1 MKEKMML
8 AKRMLLPFI
17 AVLAMFLVAG
27 CGDKPKDT
35 ADKAVLAYAELYT
48 YGDTDKTEATGMT
61 KEQKDKIS
69 EALLTEVDQMFQ
81 SMMLTEDN
89 AIAITNY
96 YVADRKA
103 NMSLKAKVKKDDSEH
118 PVVELS
124 ATPVDKAEFDKLMQ
138 TNEDLVA
145 LGVVL
150 GLAQQQ
156 GVDVRNDPAYQ
167 QGAMDVL
174 RKFIDEIPYD
184 TEKTLEVP
192 CDMVKSDDGK
202 TLHWA
207 PKDPKAIQKFLD
219 GEK

>member
-1 MKEKMML
+1 MKRKMML
-8 AKRMLLPFI
+8 AKRLLLPFI

-35 ADKAVLAYAELYT
+35 ADKAVLAYAELYA
-48 YGDTDKTEATGMT
+48 YGDTDKTEAAGLT
-61 KEQKDKIS
+61 KEQKEKIS
-69 EALLTEVDQMFQ
+69 EALLTEVDQQFQ
-81 SMMLTEDN
+81 SMMLSKDN
-89 AIAITNY
+89 AVAVTNY
-96 YVADRKA
+96 YIADRKA
-103 NMSLKAKVKKDDSEH
+103 NITLKAKVKKDDSEH
-118 PVVELS
+118 PVVELT
-124 ATPVDKAEFDKLMQ
+124 ATPVDKAEFDKIMQ

-156 GVDVRNDPAYQ
+156 GVDVRHDPSYQ

-184 TEKTLEVP
+184 DEKTLDVP

-202 TLHWA
+202 SLHWA
-207 PKDPKAIQKFLD
+207 TKPPKTIQKFLD

>member
-1 MKEKMML
+1 MSARRL
-8 AKRMLLPFI
+8 LLPFVAI
-17 AVLAMFLVAG
+17 LAMFLVAG

-35 ADKAVLAYAELYT
+35 ADKAVLAYAELYA

-61 KEQKDKIS
+61 KEQKEKIS

-81 SMMLTEDN
+81 SMMLSENN
-89 AIAITNY
+89 AVAVTNY

-103 NMSLKAKVKKDDSEH
+103 NMNLKAKVKKDDSEN
-118 PVVELS
+118 PVVELT
-124 ATPVDKAEFDKLMQ
+124 ATPVDKAELDKLLQ
-138 TNEDLVA
+138 TNEDLLA

-150 GLAQQQ
+150 GMEQQQ
-156 GVDVRNDPAYQ
+156 GVDVRNDASYQ

-184 TEKTLEVP
+184 EEKTLDVP
-192 CDMVKSDDGK
+192 CQLVKSDDGK

>member
-1 MKEKMML
+1 MKGKMML
-8 AKRMLLPFI
+8 AKRLLLPFI

-35 ADKAVLAYAELYT
+35 ADKAVLAYAELYA

-61 KEQKDKIS
+61 KEQKEKLS
-69 EALLTEVDQMFQ
+69 EALLTEVDQQFQ
-81 SMMLTEDN
+81 SMMLSEDN
-89 AIAITNY
+89 AVAVTNY
-96 YVADRKA
+96 YIADRKA
-103 NMSLKAKVKKDDSEH
+103 NITLKAKVKKDDSEH
-118 PVVELS
+118 PVVELT
-124 ATPVDKAEFDKLMQ
+124 ATPVDKAGMDKMMAM
-138 TNEDLVA
+138 NEDLVA
-145 LGVVL
+145 MGVYI

-156 GVDVRNDPAYQ
+156 GVDVRTDPVYQ
-167 QGAMDVL
+167 QGAMEAL

-184 TEKTLEVP
+184 DEKTLDVP

-207 PKDPKAIQKFLD
+207 PKDPEAIRKFLD

>member
-1 MKEKMML
+1 MSARRL
-8 AKRMLLPFI
+8 LLPFVAI
-17 AVLAMFLVAG
+17 LAMFLVAG
-27 CGDKPKDT
+27 CGDKPRDT
-35 ADKAVLAYAELYT
+35 ADKAVLAYAELYA

-61 KEQKDKIS
+61 KEQKEKIS

-81 SMMLTEDN
+81 SMMLSENN
-89 AIAITNY
+89 AVAVTNY

-103 NMSLKAKVKKDDSEH
+103 NMNLKAKVKKDDSEN
-118 PVVELS
+118 PVVELT
-124 ATPVDKAEFDKLMQ
+124 ATPVDKAELDKLLQ
-138 TNEDLVA
+138 TNEDLLA

-150 GLAQQQ
+150 GMAQQQ
-156 GVDVRNDPAYQ
+156 GVDVRNDASYQ

-184 TEKTLEVP
+184 EEKTLDVP
-192 CDMVKSDDGK
+192 CQLVKSDDGK

>member
-1 MKEKMML
+1 MKGKMML
-8 AKRMLLPFI
+8 AKRFLLPFI

-35 ADKAVLAYAELYT
+35 ADKAVLAYAELYA
-48 YGDTDKTEATGMT
+48 YGDTDKTEATGLT
-61 KEQKDKIS
+61 KEQKEKIS
-69 EALLTEVDQMFQ
+69 EALLTEVDQQFQ
-81 SMMLTEDN
+81 SMMLSEDN
-89 AIAITNY
+89 AVAVTNY
-96 YVADRKA
+96 YIADRKA
-103 NMSLKAKVKKDDSEH
+103 NITLKAKVKKDDSEH
-118 PVVELS
+118 PVVELT
-124 ATPVDKAEFDKLMQ
+124 ATPVDKAEFDKIMQ

-156 GVDVRNDPAYQ
+156 GVDVRNDPSYQ

-174 RKFIDEIPYD
+174 RKFILD
-184 TEKTLEVP
+184 VP

>member
-1 MKEKMML
+1 MSARRL
-8 AKRMLLPFI
+8 LLPFVAI
-17 AVLAMFLVAG
+17 LAMFLVAG

-61 KEQKDKIS
+61 KEQKEKIS

-81 SMMLTEDN
+81 SMMLSENN
-89 AIAITNY
+89 AVAVTNY

-103 NMSLKAKVKKDDSEH
+103 NMNLKAKVKKDDSEN
-118 PVVELS
+118 PVVELT
-124 ATPVDKAEFDKLMQ
+124 ATPVDKAELDKLLQ
-138 TNEDLVA
+138 TNEDLLA

-150 GLAQQQ
+150 GMAQQQ
-156 GVDVRNDPAYQ
+156 GIDVRNDASYQ

-184 TEKTLEVP
+184 EEKTLDVP
-192 CDMVKSDDGK
+192 CQLVKSDDGK

>member
-1 MKEKMML
+1 
-8 AKRMLLPFI
+8 
-17 AVLAMFLVAG
+17 
-27 CGDKPKDT
+27 
-35 ADKAVLAYAELYT
+35 
-48 YGDTDKTEATGMT
+48 
-61 KEQKDKIS
+61 
-69 EALLTEVDQMFQ
+69 
-81 SMMLTEDN
+81 
-89 AIAITNY
+89 
-96 YVADRKA
+96 
-103 NMSLKAKVKKDDSEH
+103 
-118 PVVELS
+118 
-124 ATPVDKAEFDKLMQ
+124 MQ

-156 GVDVRNDPAYQ
+156 GVDVRKDPSYQ

-184 TEKTLEVP
+184 DEKTLDVP

>member
-1 MKEKMML
+1 MKRKMML
-8 AKRMLLPFI
+8 AKRLLLPFI

-27 CGDKPKDT
+27 CGEKPKDK
-35 ADKAVLAYAELYT
+35 ADKAVLAYAELYA
-48 YGDTDKTEATGMT
+48 YGDTDKTEAAVFTT
-61 KEQKDKIS
+61 EQKEKIS
-69 EALLTEVDQMFQ
+69 EALLTEVDQQFQ
-81 SMMLTEDN
+81 SMMLSKDN
-89 AIAITNY
+89 AVAVTNY
-96 YVADRKA
+96 YIADRKA
-103 NMSLKAKVKKDDSEH
+103 NITLKAKVKKDDSEH
-118 PVVELS
+118 PVVELT
-124 ATPVDKAEFDKLMQ
+124 ATPVDKAEFDKIMQ

-156 GVDVRNDPAYQ
+156 GVDVRNDPSYQ

-184 TEKTLEVP
+184 DEKTLDVP